1 MKGRWK
7 LNENPTSEQLLEQSI
22 ELNNIQA
29 DMLREKQKSSRVP
42 WIALVVVSFIMA
54 AIVITSFWFFSQYEF
69 YTETTTVTQDT
80 TDGGGNN
87 NYFNADGTTYNEASV
102 EEGEMSLHI
111 LMENRKH
118 AKRLMEE
125 KHGTAPMMGESMGHM
140 AEGNPHHMATA
151 KNPY

>member
-1 MKGRWK
+1 MYIQNYIQMLDQGIDKLIEKESKG
-7 LNENPTSEQLLEQSI
+7 LSME
-22 ELNNIQA
+22 A
-29 DMLREKQKSSRVP
+29 EK
-42 WIALVVVSFIMA
+42 
-54 AIVITSFWFFSQYEF
+54 
-69 YTETTTVTQDT
+69 
-80 TDGGGNN
+80 
-87 NYFNADGTTYNEASV
+87 
-102 EEGEMSLHI
+102 SLHV